1 MRRAGVPVGL
11 GVDGSASNDSGN
23 LVAEAR
29 QAMLLQR
36 VTEGAEAFSARDAL
50 RLATRGGAEVLGRGG
65 DCGQIA
71 PGFRADLAIWDMT
84 GVEAAGNW
92 DPAALLLAG
101 PTRVRDLI
109 VNGRVVLSSWRL
121 VDHLAG
127 GNPRHHAA
135 QLLADFLDLVGV
147 VVAARALE
155 EGLAHGVFLHEVAHE
170 LAGLDVVRIAFI
182 RALVSS

>member
-1 MRRAGVPVGL
+1 LQERDRRRALPLLQLPPRLGHRTGGPDAAAGVPVGL

-109 VNGRVVLSSWRL
+109 VNGRVVVEGGHLRT
-121 VDHLAG
+121 VDLDRVLAHQ
-127 GNPRHHAA
+127 RS
-135 QLLADFLDLVGV
+135 LAD
-147 VVAARALE
+147 ALAVE
-155 EGLAHGVFLHEVAHE
+155 K
-170 LAGLDVVRIAFI
+170 
-182 RALVSS
+182 

>member
-1 MRRAGVPVGL
+1 VGL

-109 VNGRVVLSSWRL
+109 VNGRVVVEGGRLRTVDLDRVLSRQRS
-121 VDHLAG
+121 
-127 GNPRHHAA
+127 
-135 QLLADFLDLVGV
+135 LAD
-147 VVAARALE
+147 ALAVE
-155 EGLAHGVFLHEVAHE
+155 K
-170 LAGLDVVRIAFI
+170 
-182 RALVSS
+182 